1 MVCSEVVRS
10 RSDLSWVSGGSKQ
23 LAHDAGFGT
32 RQGGKLGE
40 KAGKTRANYQGGLF
54 RKLCTKLEKW
64 WPMLWRGKKD
74 WGNVSSHNS
83 DGRKVE
89 TRQNVGSAHGFS
101 AICGKNYILCQGW
114 DCRVIIYVSLT
125 CNVVRDTVPSFCL

>member
-1 MVCSEVVRS
+1 MMQALGQGREGNWGRRLEKQERIIREGCSENS
-10 RSDLSWVSGGSKQ
+10 AQSWRNGGPCY
-23 LAHDAGFGT
+23 
-32 RQGGKLGE
+32 GE
-40 KAGKTRANYQGGLF
+40 AKRTG
-54 RKLCTKLEKW
+54 E
-64 WPMLWRGKKD
+64 
-74 WGNVSSHNS
+74 NVSSHNS